1 MRDTFRESANCVATL
16 ESIPM
21 AKMSISIVVKRSW
34 WVLPYM
40 SAVELFGE
48 LMGLT
53 PDYDKVVSMAMRG
66 ISIKMVDNQ

>member
-1 MRDTFRESANCVATL
+1 
-16 ESIPM
+16 M
-21 AKMSISIVVKRSW
+21 AKISITVAIKRSW
-34 WVLPYM
+34 WVIPYI